1 MSEYGTDATPSNFK
15 YSASDGEC
23 YQDEQVHVQCCF
35 TSTETTRTIRDR
47 EPRTVTS
54 TLAQLLSSVTKAKC
68 CFTSTETIRTIKDR
82 GAQNGHLDFHTAPEF

>member
-1 MSEYGTDATPSNFK
+1 MATVITVARMSEYGIDATPSNFK

-35 TSTETTRTIRDR
+35 TSTETIRTIRDR

-54 TLAQLLSSVTKAKC
+54 TFTQLLSSEDEELLC
-68 CFTSTETIRTIKDR
+68 
-82 GAQNGHLDFHTAPEF
+82 H